1 MRPDDCTSVEREVV
15 RAPPDALGGHRAGHK
30 ARHGLRGQRRAVDR
44 ARVPFAGGRALPKAM
59 RRAARGGTVRKCTGA
74 LGGRLTG
81 QHAACCEY
89 VTQRAWRTPRHR
101 ASRRARPRGAARAW
115 RGAGGR
121 WPAKWLAQRGPR
133 PQLPRW
139 EHAARRVV
147 GVLGGPTRR
156 VKRPPAAA
164 GRGCARRG
172 RRRRRAVPL
181 TPCTSGFLEHTPARR
196 AGSGAAPLTV
206 RQGALV

>member
-1 MRPDDCTSVEREVV
+1 MRPDGCTSVEREVV
-15 RAPPDALGGHRAGHK
+15 RAPPDALGGHRAGNK

-44 ARVPFAGGRALPKAM
+44 ARVPFAGGRALPKAT

-121 WPAKWLAQRGPR
+121 CGQPSGLHKGAPARSSPAGSTPLGVSWASWEAPHGAASVHPR
-133 PQLPRW
+133 RQGVAARDAGAGGVERCHSLPAPRASSSTRLRAVRA
-139 EHAARRVV
+139 AARR
-147 GVLGGPTRR
+147 R
-156 VKRPPAAA
+156 
-164 GRGCARRG
+164 
-172 RRRRRAVPL
+172 
-181 TPCTSGFLEHTPARR
+181 
-196 AGSGAAPLTV
+196 
-206 RQGALV
+206 

>member
-1 MRPDDCTSVEREVV
+1 MRPDGCTSVEREVV

-101 ASRRARPRGAARAW
+101 ASRRARPLRGA
-115 RGAGGR
+115 RGARR
-121 WPAKWLAQRGPR
+121 WRTLASQVACTKGP
-133 PQLPRW
+133 
-139 EHAARRVV
+139 
-147 GVLGGPTRR
+147 
-156 VKRPPAAA
+156 PPAAPPL
-164 GRGCARRG
+164 GARRSACRG
-172 RRRRRAVPL
+172 RPGRPHTARQASTRGGRAWL
-181 TPCTSGFLEHTPARR
+181 RATRAQEASSGATHSLHLAGFLEHTPARR